1 MGRSHVIAVK
11 KTLLFLAAVLLVARS
26 LEAEDEVS
34 VRVYVLKHKRVEE
47 AALLVRP
54 LLSEAA
60 SVTLTQKL
68 NAMTVT
74 ARPEKLDQIGK
85 ILASFDVPPRGYNFA
100 VKLVRARAD
109 VPSGSIASEIGG
121 LGAKLKSLFQFND
134 YALIDSAVLRG
145 VEGST
150 LRYQLGSDYSLTF
163 AIRSPGTP
171 AGKELL
177 LSPFALSRLWRPT
190 PGQPGLMRQVYQTS
204 VPITLNQTLVLGAS
218 RDEASKSALILI
230 LLAEEAGHPDAEKGA
245 AGAKSA
251 EKTDKQPEKKP

>member
-1 MGRSHVIAVK
+1 MNRK
-11 KTLLFLAAVLLVARS
+11 LLTALAAALLVSAALR
-26 LEAEDEVS
+26 AADEVA

-60 SVTLTQKL
+60 SVTLAQKL

-100 VKLVRARAD
+100 VKLVKARAD
-109 VPSGSIASEIGG
+109 VPSGSMASEIGG
-121 LGAKLKSLFQFND
+121 IGAKLKSLFQFND

-145 VEGST
+145 VEGGS
-150 LRYQLGSDYSLTF
+150 LRYQLGPEYTLTF
-163 AIRSPGTP
+163 AIRPGT
-171 AGKELL
+171 ADSRELL
-177 LSPFALSRLWRPT
+177 LSGLSLSKVWSK
-190 PGQPGLMRQVYQTS
+190 PGEATFLKPLYRTS

-230 LLAEEAGHPDAEKGA
+230 LLAEEAPHGDAEKGT
-245 AGAKSA
+245 AGPKSA
-251 EKTDKQPEKKP
+251 EKKK

>member
-1 MGRSHVIAVK
+1 MKRK
-11 KTLLFLAAVLLVARS
+11 LLTVLAAALLVSAVLR
-26 LEAEDEVS
+26 AADEVA

-60 SVTLTQKL
+60 SVTLAQKL

-100 VKLVRARAD
+100 VKLVKARAD
-109 VPSGSIASEIGG
+109 VPSGSMASEIGG
-121 LGAKLKSLFQFND
+121 IGAKLKSLFQFND
-134 YALIDSAVLRG
+134 YALIDSSVLRG
-145 VEGST
+145 VEGGS
-150 LRYQLGSDYSLTF
+150 LRYQLGPEYTLSF
-163 AIRSPGTP
+163 AIRPGT
-171 AGKELL
+171 ADSRELL
-177 LSPFALSRLWRPT
+177 LSGLSLSRVWSK
-190 PGQPGLMRQVYQTS
+190 PGEATFLKPLYRTS

-230 LLAEEAGHPDAEKGA
+230 ILAEEAPHADEKGT
-245 AGAKSA
+245 AGPKSA
-251 EKTDKQPEKKP
+251 EKKK